1 MRDLIDASRF
11 LALAVDPDFDEPLG
25 EHAAAGEVL
34 MIRFERIERLVEG
47 GGQAVDLLLFLLGK
61 IEEVEVVGTPAAGGG
76 IDLVYDTVDTRHQ
89 DGCVGV
95 VGVAGGIG
103 VAKLEAL

>member
-11 LALAVDPDFDEPLG
+11 LALAVDPDLDEPLG

-34 MIRFERIERLVEG
+34 MIRFECVERLIEG
-47 GGQAVDLLLFLLGK
+47 GGQAVDLLLFFLGK

-76 IDLVYDTVDTRHQ
+76 IDLVDDAIDTRHQ
-89 DGCVGV
+89 DSGVGI
-95 VGVAGGIG
+95 VGVASRIG